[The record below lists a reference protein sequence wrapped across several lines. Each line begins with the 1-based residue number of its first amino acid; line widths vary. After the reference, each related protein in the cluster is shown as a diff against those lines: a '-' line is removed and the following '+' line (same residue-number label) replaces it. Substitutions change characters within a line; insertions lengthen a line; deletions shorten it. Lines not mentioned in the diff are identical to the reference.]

1 MGHLKIG
8 AIRDSPKFALSVLTL
23 KFGQQECSIPNYKE
37 RWHSTERVFQF
48 KSSAGLRCVFSVRK
62 SFLGIE
68 FVNFECTGLL
78 NSYCSCSVHLY

>member
-1 MGHLKIG
+1 MKIG

-48 KSSAGLRCVFSVRK
+48 NRQPDFDVFSVSGRV
-62 SFLGIE
+62 SWE
-68 FVNFECTGLL
+68 
-78 NSYCSCSVHLY
+78 